1 MTMEAKDFKAA
12 MSRFLS
18 GVTVVSTQ
26 HEGEIWGMTASAFLS
41 VSIDPFLVLVS
52 VGKTA
57 KFHDRAIAS
66 GRYGV
71 SILTAEQQD
80 LSGHFAGWPKPGVE
94 PVWEQPDF
102 HSPVLVGALAQVD
115 CLLHQVVDAGD
126 HSLFLG
132 NVQAVRL
139 GEGAPLGYFRGA
151 YVRVS

>member
-1 MTMEAKDFKAA
+1 MTIEAKDFKAA

-18 GVTVVSTQ
+18 GVTVVSTV
-26 HEGEIWGMTASAFLS
+26 HEGQTWAMTASAFLS
-41 VSIDPFLVLVS
+41 VSLDPFLVLVS

-57 KFHDRAIAS
+57 KFHDHAVAS
-66 GRYGV
+66 GAYGV

-80 LSGHFAGWPKPGVE
+80 LSGHFAGWPKAGVE
-94 PVWEQPDF
+94 PLWELGDF
-102 HSPVLVGALAQVD
+102 QSPVLAGALAQVD
-115 CLLHQVVDAGD
+115 CQLFQVVDAGD

-132 NVQAVRL
+132 KVQAVRL